1 MKFAPPVFPL
11 APARYPDGDE
21 FPRAPRKAA
30 MTVREAILRA
40 VPVFAAHAGGGPGE
54 LRDELTAAGLSAALA
69 AEVVEFLPIA
79 VARAMLNG
87 MGVRFADH
95 YVRQTAQGQVIGQK
109 RLDDEPVYR
118 EGLAMADE
126 IGRMG
131 DAALTAVVNFSSE
144 YQAISKA
151 LSGGKRPEDL
161 TCAPPV
167 MLANNDDARAFDDT
181 SGGAARKPWWKLW
194 G

>member
-1 MKFAPPVFPL
+1 
-11 APARYPDGDE
+11 
-21 FPRAPRKAA
+21 

-40 VPVFAAHAGGGPGE
+40 VPVFAANVGSGPDSLREELNKAGIPI
-54 LRDELTAAGLSAALA
+54 ALA

-95 YVRQTAQGQVIGQK
+95 YIRRTAQGRVIGEK
-109 RLDDEPVYR
+109 RLDDEPVYC

-131 DAALTAVVNFSSE
+131 EATLMAVVNASPE
-144 YQAISKA
+144 YAAVSKA
-151 LSGGKRPEDL
+151 LGSGSRPEEL
-161 TCAPPV
+161 TCSPPT
-167 MLANNDDARAFDDT
+167 MLANNDDRRTFGDTSDDA
-181 SGGAARKPWWKLW
+181 SGGAPRKPWWKFW

>member
-1 MKFAPPVFPL
+1 
-11 APARYPDGDE
+11 
-21 FPRAPRKAA
+21 

-40 VPVFAAHAGGGPGE
+40 VPVFAAHTGGGPDA
-54 LRDELTAAGLSAALA
+54 LRSELTTAGLPAALA

-87 MGVRFADH
+87 MGVRFADF
-95 YVRQTAQGQVIGQK
+95 YVRQSAQGQVIGQK
-109 RLDDEPVYR
+109 RLDEEPVYSA
-118 EGLAMADE
+118 GLAMADE

-131 DAALTAVVNFSSE
+131 DYALTAVVNYSSE
-144 YQAISKA
+144 YQAISRA
-151 LSGGKRPEDL
+151 LNGGSRAEDL

-167 MLANNDDARAFDDT
+167 MLANNDDRRAFDDT
-181 SGGAARKPWWKLW
+181 SGGAPRKPWWRLW

>member
-1 MKFAPPVFPL
+1 
-11 APARYPDGDE
+11 
-21 FPRAPRKAA
+21 

-40 VPVFAAHAGGGPGE
+40 VPVFAAHSGGGPDLLRAE
-54 LRDELTAAGLSAALA
+54 LNKAGLPVALA

-79 VARAMLNG
+79 VARALLDG
-87 MGVRFADH
+87 MGVQFADT
-95 YVRQTAQGQVIGQK
+95 YVRQTAQGRVIGQK
-109 RLDDEPVYR
+109 RLDEEPVYR

-131 DAALTAVVNFSSE
+131 DDALMAVVNCSPE

-151 LSGGKRPEDL
+151 LSGGSQAHDL
-161 TCAPPV
+161 TCAPPT
-167 MLANNDDARAFDDT
+167 MLANNEDRRAFDDT
-181 SGGAARKPWWKLW
+181 SGGVQRGAKPWWKFW

>member
-1 MKFAPPVFPL
+1 
-11 APARYPDGDE
+11 
-21 FPRAPRKAA
+21 

-40 VPVFAAHAGGGPGE
+40 VPVFAAHTGRGPDE
-54 LRDELTAAGLSAALA
+54 LRIELAEAGLPVPLA

-79 VARAMLNG
+79 VARAMFQG

-95 YVRQTAQGQVIGQK
+95 YVRQTAQGRVIGQK

-131 DAALTAVVNFSSE
+131 EDALQAVINYSPE

-151 LSGGKRPEDL
+151 ISGGARPEDM
-161 TCAPPV
+161 TCAPPT
-167 MLANNDDARAFDDT
+167 MLANNDDRRVF
-181 SGGAARKPWWKLW
+181 GGTTGDASRKPWWKFW

>member
-1 MKFAPPVFPL
+1 
-11 APARYPDGDE
+11 
-21 FPRAPRKAA
+21 
-30 MTVREAILRA
+30 MTIREAILRA
-40 VPVFAAHAGGGPGE
+40 VPIFASHPGGRPDD
-54 LRDELTAAGLSAALA
+54 LRAELSAIGLPVALA

-79 VARAMLNG
+79 VARALLDG
-87 MGVRFADH
+87 MGVRFSDH
-95 YVRQTAQGQVIGQK
+95 YVRQTAQGRIIGQK

-131 DAALTAVVNFSSE
+131 DDALMAVVKYSPE

-151 LSGGKRPEDL
+151 LNSGSRSHDL
-161 TCAPPV
+161 TCSPPT
-167 MLANNDDARAFDDT
+167 MLANNDDLRVFGDT
-181 SGGAARKPWWKLW
+181 SNGTQRGTKPWWKFW

>member
-1 MKFAPPVFPL
+1 
-11 APARYPDGDE
+11 
-21 FPRAPRKAA
+21 

-40 VPVFAAHAGGGPGE
+40 VPVFVAHVGRGPDE
-54 LRDELTAAGLSAALA
+54 LRNELAGAGLPIPLA
-69 AEVVEFLPIA
+69 AEMVEFLPIA
-79 VARAMLNG
+79 VARAMFQG

-95 YVRQTAQGQVIGQK
+95 YVRQTAQGRVIGQK

-131 DAALTAVVNFSSE
+131 EDSLRAVINYSPE

-151 LSGGKRPEDL
+151 LSGGARPEEM
-161 TCAPPV
+161 TCAPPT
-167 MLANNDDARAFDDT
+167 MLANNDDQRVFDDT
-181 SGGAARKPWWKLW
+181 SGGRTSRKPWWKFW

>member
-1 MKFAPPVFPL
+1 M
-11 APARYPDGDE
+11 
-21 FPRAPRKAA
+21 A
-30 MTVREAILRA
+30 MTTREAILRA
-40 VPVFAAHAGGGPGE
+40 VPVFAIHANSGPSSLRAE
-54 LRDELTAAGLSAALA
+54 LNKLGIPVALA

-95 YVRQTAQGQVIGQK
+95 YVRQTAQGHIIGEK

-118 EGLAMADE
+118 EGLALADE

-131 DAALTAVVNFSSE
+131 EDTLMAVVNYSPE
-144 YQAISKA
+144 YTAISKA
-151 LSGGKRPEDL
+151 INSGSRPEEL
-161 TCAPPV
+161 SCAPPT
-167 MLANNDDARAFDDT
+167 MLANNDDPRTFNDT
-181 SGGAARKPWWKLW
+181 SGGATSKPWWKFW